1 MPDAKARLEE
11 REGCFLRKT
20 YKPEGVTGRVKAMID
35 KERKDMVIENLTKK
49 YGTVTIGIHGQELP
63 KYSEKDETKEFWKN
77 NKDYRE
83 NPTNNSLTYMKQSV
97 KYWAQDDKMKLADVS
112 DDLQAAPIDPF
123 KVEHIPQKF
132 KFGIAPHVHQITH
145 WKAKEDEFVEDTEKE
160 QKGHL
165 KQHNWSE
172 LEKMFRCEGTERLL
186 DKIVR
191 NAENYQAAIEES

>member
-35 KERKDMVIENLTKK
+35 KERKDVVIENLTKK

-63 KYSEKDETKEFWKN
+63 KYSEKDESKEFWKN
-77 NKDYRE
+77 HKDYRE

-97 KYWAQDDKMKLADVS
+97 KYWAKDDKMKLADVS
-112 DDLQAAPIDPF
+112 EDLQAAPIDPF
-123 KVEHIPQKF
+123 KVDHIPQKH

-165 KQHNWSE
+165 K
-172 LEKMFRCEGTERLL
+172 
-186 DKIVR
+186 
-191 NAENYQAAIEES
+191 